1 MKYTEHSLNIL
12 TAIEFNGIGN
22 AWVIRNLSHCPP
34 YEEIVALLNNKL
46 PKKEQVTNEIFISVR
61 KQIEQK
67 FIEIENYCDGVTAV
81 GEPDFPLIRGNV
93 PDSDKPVV
101 LFYKGDLS
109 LLSKKNS
116 NVAVIGLLNPDDHT
130 CDDERKVVQKLVEK
144 NAVIVSGL
152 AMGCD
157 AVAHKQA
164 LLSSGATVAILPSP
178 LTDILPASNRD
189 LAEEIASNDG
199 LLITEYYEPPKN
211 HNDLISRFIKRDRL
225 QALFSDAVILSASYT
240 PESID
245 KKSRKID
252 SGSRHALEKARQYG
266 ILRAAIYD
274 ENNKENPKY
283 DLNRELIK
291 DKTTLVINPHQ
302 PEDAINQILQEVE
315 KTTTSSSSQD
325 IQSSLF

>member
-12 TAIEFNGIGN
+12 TALEFNGIGN
-22 AWVIRNLSHCPP
+22 AWIIRNLSHRPP
-34 YEEIVALLNNKL
+34 YEEIVTLLNNKL
-46 PKKEQVTNEIFISVR
+46 SKEEQATNETFIRVR

-67 FIEIENYCDGVTAV
+67 FTEIDNYCDGVTAI

-130 CDDERKVVQKLVEK
+130 CHDERKVVQKLVEK

-152 AMGCD
+152 AVGCD
-157 AVAHKQA
+157 TVAHKQA

-211 HNDLISRFIKRDRL
+211 HNELISRL

-245 KKSRKID
+245 KKSKKID
-252 SGSRHALEKARQYG
+252 SGSRHALEKAKQYG
-266 ILRAAIYD
+266 ISRAVIYD